1 MACLS
6 VSIGSWPIAQPI
18 ENHWITLN
26 GGMLFDS
33 NLAAMTE
40 SVTTPRSRSRSDR
53 SSTRARERSA
63 AAARSVSAA
72 DAQPERA
79 AAGDAARD
87 ERTLDLFGDPVLAPH
102 DDGSASGPSSRDDDP
117 RVSASAQERGG
128 DSEGDSA
135 RQATLDGF
143 EAEAAVAGAGE
154 AIAPTIAAAHDEDR
168 DGMTADGQTTAVHV
182 SDGVASDEAVAKTT
196 EPIPAAEAGANDVAA
211 NRDVDASAAHAGTRV
226 LDDVAASDVA
236 ATRVA
241 DAAARNDESA
251 PNADNVT
258 PAGDTHESA
267 HRNPASVVDDVPV
280 AEAIAEAGVA
290 AVSAAADAIP
300 STQRAEIAADA
311 TRATAA
317 PRRRSEPSAPK
328 ARRAASASARRA
340 TDDVPEEPPAT
351 VAATAPP
358 DSQPASDKRSS
369 VERPADGSA
378 PPASAATFVTK
389 PSIDTSPAAPDARG
403 LVSSD
408 RLAALQAEVTRLT
421 HAADREKRRVNRLLL
436 ALAIVVLATLVALI
450 MQTRQIAHLNRDAA
464 AQQLRID
471 RLAADLS
478 TQQASVM
485 TLQEHHEAL
494 LSQVDRL
501 QRAVSRDTAAKR
513 VRRAR

>member
-1 MACLS
+1 M
-6 VSIGSWPIAQPI
+6 
-18 ENHWITLN
+18 
-26 GGMLFDS
+26 
-33 NLAAMTE
+33 
-40 SVTTPRSRSRSDR
+40 
-53 SSTRARERSA
+53 SA
-63 AAARSVSAA
+63 AA
-72 DAQPERA
+72 AQPERA

-102 DDGSASGPSSRDDDP
+102 DDVSALGSSSRDDDV
-117 RVSASAQERGG
+117 RASALTLERAD

-143 EAEAAVAGAGE
+143 EAEAAVSTVAGAGK
-154 AIAPTIAAAHDEDR
+154 AIAPTIAPRHDEDR
-168 DGMTADGQTTAVHV
+168 DGMTADGQPTAVHF
-182 SDGVASDEAVAKTT
+182 SDGVAPDETVAKTT
-196 EPIPAAEAGANDVAA
+196 EPIPAAEAGANDAAA
-211 NRDVDASAAHAGTRV
+211 NRDVDAPVAHASTRV
-226 LDDVAASDVA
+226 LDDVAALDVA
-236 ATRVA
+236 ATRLA
-241 DAAARNDESA
+241 DAAARNDENPSDAGNAA
-251 PNADNVT
+251 PLGGV
-258 PAGDTHESA
+258 HESA
-267 HRNPASVVDDVPV
+267 QRNPASVVDDVPV

-290 AVSAAADAIP
+290 AVSAAADTIP

-311 TRATAA
+311 TRAAPA

-328 ARRAASASARRA
+328 ARRAASVSARRA
-340 TDDVPEEPPAT
+340 KDDVPEEPAAT
-351 VAATAPP
+351 VAATAPA

-369 VERPADGSA
+369 AERPTDGPA
-378 PPASAATFVTK
+378 TPASAATFVTK

-408 RLAALQAEVTRLT
+408 RLAALQADVTRLT
-421 HAADREKRRVNRLLL
+421 QAADREKRRVNRLLL

-450 MQTRQIAHLNRDAA
+450 MQTCQIAHLNQDAA

-501 QRAVSRDTAAKR
+501 QRAVSRDAAVKR

>member
-1 MACLS
+1 
-6 VSIGSWPIAQPI
+6 
-18 ENHWITLN
+18 
-26 GGMLFDS
+26 
-33 NLAAMTE
+33 MTE

-53 SSTRARERSA
+53 SSTRARQRSA
-63 AAARSVSAA
+63 AAAPSVSAA
-72 DAQPERA
+72 AAQPERA
-79 AAGDAARD
+79 AAADAARD
-87 ERTLDLFGDPVLAPH
+87 ERTLDLFGDPVFAR
-102 DDGSASGPSSRDDDP
+102 DDDVSAAGPSSRDDDA
-117 RVSASAQERGG
+117 RASAPTAERGNG
-128 DSEGDSA
+128 SEGDSA

-143 EAEAAVAGAGE
+143 EAEAAVASVAGADE
-154 AIAPTIAAAHDEDR
+154 MTAPTTAALHEEDR
-168 DGMTADGQTTAVHV
+168 DGMTADVQKNAVHS
-182 SDGVASDEAVAKTT
+182 SDGVAANETVAKTT
-196 EPIPAAEAGANDVAA
+196 EPIPAAEAGANDAAA
-211 NRDVDASAAHAGTRV
+211 NRDVDAPAAHASTRV

-267 HRNPASVVDDVPV
+267 QRNPASAVDDAPV
-280 AEAIAEAGVA
+280 AKAIAPTIAEAGVA
-290 AVSAAADAIP
+290 AASAAADAIP

-311 TRATAA
+311 TRATPAA
-317 PRRRSEPSAPK
+317 RRRSEPSAPK

-340 TDDVPEEPPAT
+340 TDDVPGEPVTT
-351 VAATAPP
+351 VAATAPADP
-358 DSQPASDKRSS
+358 QSALDTRSS
-369 VERPADGSA
+369 AERPADGSA
-378 PPASAATFVTK
+378 TPASAATFVTK
-389 PSIDTSPAAPDARG
+389 QSIDTSPTAPDTRG

-408 RLAALQAEVTRLT
+408 RLAALQADVTRLT
-421 HAADREKRRVNRLLL
+421 HSADREKRRVNRLLL

-450 MQTRQIAHLNRDAA
+450 MQTRQIAHLKQDAA

>member
-1 MACLS
+1 
-6 VSIGSWPIAQPI
+6 
-18 ENHWITLN
+18 
-26 GGMLFDS
+26 
-33 NLAAMTE
+33 MTE

-63 AAARSVSAA
+63 AASRSVSAA
-72 DAQPERA
+72 DAQPERV

-102 DDGSASGPSSRDDDP
+102 DDGSASGPSSRDDDA

-143 EAEAAVAGAGE
+143 EAEAAVATVAGAGE
-154 AIAPTIAAAHDEDR
+154 ATAPTIAAVHEEDR
-168 DGMTADGQTTAVHV
+168 DGVMADAQTTAVHF
-182 SDGVASDEAVAKTT
+182 SDGVAPDETVAKTT
-196 EPIPAAEAGANDVAA
+196 EPIPAAEARANDAAA
-211 NRDVDASAAHAGTRV
+211 NRAVDAPAAHASTRV

-241 DAAARNDESA
+241 ATRVAATRVADAAARNDEGA

-267 HRNPASVVDDVPV
+267 QRNPASVVDDAPV
-280 AEAIAEAGVA
+280 AKAIAPAITEAGVA
-290 AVSAAADAIP
+290 AASAAADAI
-300 STQRAEIAADA
+300 SSRQHAEIAADA
-311 TRATAA
+311 TRATPAA
-317 PRRRSEPSAPK
+317 RRRSEPSAPK

-340 TDDVPEEPPAT
+340 KDDVPEEPAGT
-351 VAATAPP
+351 VAATAPADP
-358 DSQPASDKRSS
+358 QSASDKRSS
-369 VERPADGSA
+369 AERPTDGPA
-378 PPASAATFVTK
+378 TPASAATFVTK

-408 RLAALQAEVTRLT
+408 RLAALQADVTRLT
-421 HAADREKRRVNRLLL
+421 HSADREKRRVNRLLL
-436 ALAIVVLATLVALI
+436 ALAIVVLATLLALI
-450 MQTRQIAHLNRDAA
+450 MQTRQIAHLKQDAA

-501 QRAVSRDTAAKR
+501 QRAVSRDTAVKR
-513 VRRAR
+513 IRRAR

>member
-1 MACLS
+1 
-6 VSIGSWPIAQPI
+6 
-18 ENHWITLN
+18 
-26 GGMLFDS
+26 
-33 NLAAMTE
+33 MTE

-63 AAARSVSAA
+63 AAARGVTAA
-72 DAQPERA
+72 AAQPERA

-102 DDGSASGPSSRDDDP
+102 DDVSASGPSSRDDDA

-143 EAEAAVAGAGE
+143 EAEAAVSTVATVATVAGAGE
-154 AIAPTIAAAHDEDR
+154 AIAPTIAAVHEEDR
-168 DGMTADGQTTAVHV
+168 DGVMADAQTTAVHF
-182 SDGVASDEAVAKTT
+182 SDGVAPDETVAKTT
-196 EPIPAAEAGANDVAA
+196 EPIPAAEARANDAAA
-211 NRDVDASAAHAGTRV
+211 NRDVDAPAAHASTRL

-241 DAAARNDESA
+241 DAAARNDEGA

-258 PAGDTHESA
+258 PARDTHESA
-267 HRNPASVVDDVPV
+267 QRNPASVVDDAPV
-280 AEAIAEAGVA
+280 AKAIAPTIAEAGVA
-290 AVSAAADAIP
+290 AASAAADAIP

-311 TRATAA
+311 TRATPAA
-317 PRRRSEPSAPK
+317 RRRSEPSAPK
-328 ARRAASASARRA
+328 ARRAASASSRRA
-340 TDDVPEEPPAT
+340 TGDTPEEPLAT
-351 VAATAPP
+351 LPATAPAEP
-358 DSQPASDKRSS
+358 PPASDTGSS

-421 HAADREKRRVNRLLL
+421 QAADREKRRVNRLLL

-450 MQTRQIAHLNRDAA
+450 MQTRQIAHLKQDAA

-501 QRAVSRDTAAKR
+501 QRAVSRDTAVKR

>member
-1 MACLS
+1 
-6 VSIGSWPIAQPI
+6 
-18 ENHWITLN
+18 
-26 GGMLFDS
+26 
-33 NLAAMTE
+33 MTE

-72 DAQPERA
+72 AAQPERA

-117 RVSASAQERGG
+117 RVSASAPERGG

-143 EAEAAVAGAGE
+143 EAEAAVVGAGE
-154 AIAPTIAAAHDEDR
+154 AIAPTIAPAHDEDR
-168 DGMTADGQTTAVHV
+168 DGMTADGQTTAVHF
-182 SDGVASDEAVAKTT
+182 SDGVAPDETVAKTT
-196 EPIPAAEAGANDVAA
+196 EPIPAAEAGANDAAA
-211 NRDVDASAAHAGTRV
+211 NRDVDAPVAHASTRV
-226 LDDVAASDVA
+226 LDDVAPSDVA
-236 ATRVA
+236 ATRVS
-241 DAAARNDESA
+241 DTAARNDESPSDAGNAA
-251 PNADNVT
+251 PL
-258 PAGDTHESA
+258 GDVHESA

-311 TRATAA
+311 TRATHV

-340 TDDVPEEPPAT
+340 KDDVPEEPAAT
-351 VAATAPP
+351 VAATAPADP
-358 DSQPASDKRSS
+358 QSASDKRSS
-369 VERPADGSA
+369 AERPADGSA
-378 PPASAATFVTK
+378 TPASAATFVTK

-408 RLAALQAEVTRLT
+408 RLAALQADVTRLT
-421 HAADREKRRVNRLLL
+421 HSADREKRRVNRLLL

-450 MQTRQIAHLNRDAA
+450 MQTRQIARLKQDAA

>member
-1 MACLS
+1 
-6 VSIGSWPIAQPI
+6 
-18 ENHWITLN
+18 
-26 GGMLFDS
+26 
-33 NLAAMTE
+33 MTE

-53 SSTRARERSA
+53 SSTRARQRSA
-63 AAARSVSAA
+63 AAARSVTAA
-72 DAQPERA
+72 AAQPERA

-102 DDGSASGPSSRDDDP
+102 DDVSASGSSSRDDDA
-117 RVSASAQERGG
+117 RVSASAQERGE

-143 EAEAAVAGAGE
+143 DAEAAVATVAGAGE
-154 AIAPTIAAAHDEDR
+154 ATAPTIAAVHEEDR
-168 DGMTADGQTTAVHV
+168 DGVMADAQTTAVHF
-182 SDGVASDEAVAKTT
+182 SDGVAPDETVAKTT
-196 EPIPAAEAGANDVAA
+196 EPIPAAEARANDAAA
-211 NRDVDASAAHAGTRV
+211 NRAVDAPAAHASTRV

-241 DAAARNDESA
+241 DTAARNDEGA

-267 HRNPASVVDDVPV
+267 QRNPASVVDDAPV
-280 AEAIAEAGVA
+280 AKAIAPAITEAGVA
-290 AVSAAADAIP
+290 AASAAADATP

-311 TRATAA
+311 KRATPAA
-317 PRRRSEPSAPK
+317 RRRSEPSAPK
-328 ARRAASASARRA
+328 ARRAASASSRRA
-340 TDDVPEEPPAT
+340 TGDVRDPAAT
-351 VAATAPP
+351 VAATAPA

-378 PPASAATFVTK
+378 APASAATFVTK

-408 RLAALQAEVTRLT
+408 RLAALQADVTRLT
-421 HAADREKRRVNRLLL
+421 QAADREKRRVNRLLL

-450 MQTRQIAHLNRDAA
+450 MQTRQIAHLKQDTA

>member
-1 MACLS
+1 
-6 VSIGSWPIAQPI
+6 
-18 ENHWITLN
+18 
-26 GGMLFDS
+26 
-33 NLAAMTE
+33 MTE

-53 SSTRARERSA
+53 SSTRARQRSA
-63 AAARSVSAA
+63 AAAPSVSAA
-72 DAQPERA
+72 AAQPERA
-79 AAGDAARD
+79 AAADAARD
-87 ERTLDLFGDPVLAPH
+87 ERTLDLFGDPVFAR
-102 DDGSASGPSSRDDDP
+102 DDDVSAAGPSSRDDDA
-117 RVSASAQERGG
+117 RASAPTAERGNG
-128 DSEGDSA
+128 SEGDSA

-143 EAEAAVAGAGE
+143 EAEAAVASVAGADE
-154 AIAPTIAAAHDEDR
+154 MTAPTTAALHEEDR
-168 DGMTADGQTTAVHV
+168 DGMTADVQKNAVHS
-182 SDGVASDEAVAKTT
+182 SDGVAANETVAKTT
-196 EPIPAAEAGANDVAA
+196 EPIPAAEAGANDAAA
-211 NRDVDASAAHAGTRV
+211 NRDVDAPAAHASTRV

-267 HRNPASVVDDVPV
+267 QRNPASVVDDVPV

-290 AVSAAADAIP
+290 AASAAADAIP
-300 STQRAEIAADA
+300 STQPAEIAADA
-311 TRATAA
+311 TRATPAA
-317 PRRRSEPSAPK
+317 RRRSEPSAPK

-340 TDDVPEEPPAT
+340 TDDVPEEPVTT
-351 VAATAPP
+351 VAATAPADP
-358 DSQPASDKRSS
+358 QSASDTRSS
-369 VERPADGSA
+369 AERPADGSA
-378 PPASAATFVTK
+378 TPASAATFVTK
-389 PSIDTSPAAPDARG
+389 PSIDTSPTAPDTRG

-408 RLAALQAEVTRLT
+408 RLAALQADVRRLT
-421 HAADREKRRVNRLLL
+421 HSADREKRRVNRLLL

-450 MQTRQIAHLNRDAA
+450 MQTRQIAHLKQDAA

-501 QRAVSRDTAAKR
+501 QRAVSRDPAVKR

>member
-1 MACLS
+1 
-6 VSIGSWPIAQPI
+6 
-18 ENHWITLN
+18 
-26 GGMLFDS
+26 
-33 NLAAMTE
+33 MTE

-72 DAQPERA
+72 AAQPERA

-143 EAEAAVAGAGE
+143 EAEAAVATVAGAGE
-154 AIAPTIAAAHDEDR
+154 AIAPTIAPAHDEDR
-168 DGMTADGQTTAVHV
+168 DGMTADAQTTAVHF
-182 SDGVASDEAVAKTT
+182 SDGVAPNETVAKTT
-196 EPIPAAEAGANDVAA
+196 EPIPAAEAGANDAA
-211 NRDVDASAAHAGTRV
+211 AHRDVDAPAAAHASTRV
-226 LDDVAASDVA
+226 LDDVAAANVA
-236 ATRVA
+236 ATRVS
-241 DAAARNDESA
+241 DTAARNDESA

-267 HRNPASVVDDVPV
+267 QRNPASVVDDVPV

-290 AVSAAADAIP
+290 AVSAAADATP

-311 TRATAA
+311 TRATPAA
-317 PRRRSEPSAPK
+317 RRRSEPSAPK

-340 TDDVPEEPPAT
+340 KDDVPEEPAAT
-351 VAATAPP
+351 VAATAPADP
-358 DSQPASDKRSS
+358 QSASDKRSS
-369 VERPADGSA
+369 AERPADGSA
-378 PPASAATFVTK
+378 TPASAATFVTK

-408 RLAALQAEVTRLT
+408 RLAALQADVTRLT
-421 HAADREKRRVNRLLL
+421 HSADREKRRVNRLLL

-450 MQTRQIAHLNRDAA
+450 MQTRQIAHLKQDAA

-513 VRRAR
+513 VRHAR

>member
-1 MACLS
+1 
-6 VSIGSWPIAQPI
+6 
-18 ENHWITLN
+18 
-26 GGMLFDS
+26 
-33 NLAAMTE
+33 MTE

-72 DAQPERA
+72 AAQPERA

-102 DDGSASGPSSRDDDP
+102 DDGSGSGPSSRDDDP

-143 EAEAAVAGAGE
+143 EAEAAVATVAGAGE
-154 AIAPTIAAAHDEDR
+154 AIAPTIAAVHDEDR
-168 DGMTADGQTTAVHV
+168 DGMTADAQTTAVHF
-182 SDGVASDEAVAKTT
+182 SGGVAPNETVAKTT
-196 EPIPAAEAGANDVAA
+196 EPIPAAEAGANEAAA
-211 NRDVDASAAHAGTRV
+211 NRDVDAPAAHAGTRA

-241 DAAARNDESA
+241 DVAARNDESA

-267 HRNPASVVDDVPV
+267 QRNPASVVDDVPV

-290 AVSAAADAIP
+290 AASAAADAVP
-300 STQRAEIAADA
+300 STRRTEIAADA
-311 TRATAA
+311 TRAAPAA
-317 PRRRSEPSAPK
+317 RRRSEPSAPK
-328 ARRAASASARRA
+328 ARRAASAPARRA
-340 TDDVPEEPPAT
+340 TDDVPGEPVAT
-351 VAATAPP
+351 VAATAPA

-369 VERPADGSA
+369 AERPADGSA

-408 RLAALQAEVTRLT
+408 RLAALQADVTRLT

-450 MQTRQIAHLNRDAA
+450 MQTRQIAHLKQDAA

>member
-1 MACLS
+1 
-6 VSIGSWPIAQPI
+6 
-18 ENHWITLN
+18 
-26 GGMLFDS
+26 
-33 NLAAMTE
+33 MTE

-63 AAARSVSAA
+63 AAARSVTAA
-72 DAQPERA
+72 AAQPERA

-102 DDGSASGPSSRDDDP
+102 DDGSASGPSSRDDDV
-117 RVSASAQERGG
+117 RASALTLERAD

-143 EAEAAVAGAGE
+143 EAEAAVSTVATVAGAGE
-154 AIAPTIAAAHDEDR
+154 AIAPTIAAVHDEDR
-168 DGMTADGQTTAVHV
+168 DGMTADAQTTAVHFG
-182 SDGVASDEAVAKTT
+182 DGIAPDETVAKTT
-196 EPIPAAEAGANDVAA
+196 EPIPAAEAGANDAAA
-211 NRDVDASAAHAGTRV
+211 NRDVDAPAAHANRRV
-226 LDDVAASDVA
+226 QDDVVAANVA
-236 ATRVA
+236 ATRVS
-241 DAAARNDESA
+241 DTAARNDESA
-251 PNADNVT
+251 LNADNVT

-267 HRNPASVVDDVPV
+267 QRNPASVVDDVPV
-280 AEAIAEAGVA
+280 AEAIAPTIAEAGVA
-290 AVSAAADAIP
+290 AASIAADAIP
-300 STQRAEIAADA
+300 SRQRAELVADA
-311 TRATAA
+311 TRAAPA

-340 TDDVPEEPPAT
+340 KDDVPEEPAAT
-351 VAATAPP
+351 VAATAPA

-369 VERPADGSA
+369 AERPADGSA

-408 RLAALQAEVTRLT
+408 RLAALQADVTRLT
-421 HAADREKRRVNRLLL
+421 YAADREKRRVNRLLL

-450 MQTRQIAHLNRDAA
+450 MQTRQIAHLKQDAA

>member
-1 MACLS
+1 
-6 VSIGSWPIAQPI
+6 
-18 ENHWITLN
+18 
-26 GGMLFDS
+26 
-33 NLAAMTE
+33 MTE

-53 SSTRARERSA
+53 SLTRACQRSA
-63 AAARSVSAA
+63 AAAPSVSAA
-72 DAQPERA
+72 AAQPERA
-79 AAGDAARD
+79 AAADAARD
-87 ERTLDLFGDPVLAPH
+87 ERTLDLFGDPVFAR
-102 DDGSASGPSSRDDDP
+102 DDDVSAAGPSSRDDDA
-117 RVSASAQERGG
+117 RASAPTAERGNG
-128 DSEGDSA
+128 SEGDSA

-143 EAEAAVAGAGE
+143 EAEAAVASVAGADE
-154 AIAPTIAAAHDEDR
+154 MTAPTTAALHEEDR
-168 DGMTADGQTTAVHV
+168 DGMTADVQKNAVHS
-182 SDGVASDEAVAKTT
+182 SDGVAANETVAKTT
-196 EPIPAAEAGANDVAA
+196 EPIPAAEAGANDAAA
-211 NRDVDASAAHAGTRV
+211 NRDVDAPAAHASTRV

-267 HRNPASVVDDVPV
+267 QRNPASVVDDVPV

-290 AVSAAADAIP
+290 AASAAADAIP

-311 TRATAA
+311 TRATPAA
-317 PRRRSEPSAPK
+317 RRRSEPSAPK

-340 TDDVPEEPPAT
+340 TDDVPEEPVTT
-351 VAATAPP
+351 VAATAPADP
-358 DSQPASDKRSS
+358 QSASDTRSS
-369 VERPADGSA
+369 AERPADGSA
-378 PPASAATFVTK
+378 TPASAATFVTK
-389 PSIDTSPAAPDARG
+389 PSIDTSPTAPDTRG

-408 RLAALQAEVTRLT
+408 RLAALQADVTRLT
-421 HAADREKRRVNRLLL
+421 HSADREKRRVNRLLL

-450 MQTRQIAHLNRDAA
+450 MQTCQIAHLKQDAA

-501 QRAVSRDTAAKR
+501 QRAVSRDPAVKR

>member
-1 MACLS
+1 
-6 VSIGSWPIAQPI
+6 
-18 ENHWITLN
+18 
-26 GGMLFDS
+26 
-33 NLAAMTE
+33 MTE

-53 SSTRARERSA
+53 SSTRARQRSA

-72 DAQPERA
+72 AAQPERA

-143 EAEAAVAGAGE
+143 EAEAAVATVAGAGE

-182 SDGVASDEAVAKTT
+182 SDGVASDETVAKTT
-196 EPIPAAEAGANDVAA
+196 EPIPAAEAGANDAAA
-211 NRDVDASAAHAGTRV
+211 NRDVDAPVAHASTRV

-236 ATRVA
+236 VTRLA
-241 DAAARNDESA
+241 DTAARNDESA
-251 PNADNVT
+251 PDAGNAA
-258 PAGDTHESA
+258 PLGDVHESA
-267 HRNPASVVDDVPV
+267 QRNPASVVDDVPV

-290 AVSAAADAIP
+290 AVSAAADATP

-311 TRATAA
+311 TRVAPA

-328 ARRAASASARRA
+328 GRRAASASARRA

-351 VAATAPP
+351 VAATAPA
-358 DSQPASDKRSS
+358 DSQPASNKRSS

-408 RLAALQAEVTRLT
+408 RLAALQADVTRLT

-450 MQTRQIAHLNRDAA
+450 MQTRQIAHLKQDAA

>member
-1 MACLS
+1 MAGHRFRSTC
-6 VSIGSWPIAQPI
+6 GSAPRGPRYPI
-18 ENHWITLN
+18 
-26 GGMLFDS
+26 
-33 NLAAMTE
+33 AMTE

-53 SSTRARERSA
+53 SSTRARQRSA
-63 AAARSVSAA
+63 AAAPSVSAA
-72 DAQPERA
+72 AAQPERA
-79 AAGDAARD
+79 AAADAARD
-87 ERTLDLFGDPVLAPH
+87 ERTLDLFGDPVFAR
-102 DDGSASGPSSRDDDP
+102 DDDVSAAGPSSRDDDA
-117 RVSASAQERGG
+117 RASAPTAERGDG
-128 DSEGDSA
+128 SEGDSA

-143 EAEAAVAGAGE
+143 EAEAAVASVAGADE
-154 AIAPTIAAAHDEDR
+154 MTAPTTAALHEEDR
-168 DGMTADGQTTAVHV
+168 DGMTADVQKNAVHS
-182 SDGVASDEAVAKTT
+182 SDGVAANETVAKTT
-196 EPIPAAEAGANDVAA
+196 EPIPAAEAGANDAAA
-211 NRDVDASAAHAGTRV
+211 NRDVDAPSAHASTRV

-267 HRNPASVVDDVPV
+267 QRNPASVVDDVPV

-290 AVSAAADAIP
+290 AASAAADAIP

-311 TRATAA
+311 TRATPAA
-317 PRRRSEPSAPK
+317 RRRSEPSAPK

-340 TDDVPEEPPAT
+340 TDDVPGEPVTT
-351 VAATAPP
+351 VAATAPADP
-358 DSQPASDKRSS
+358 QSASDTRSS
-369 VERPADGSA
+369 AERPADGSA
-378 PPASAATFVTK
+378 TPASAATFVTK
-389 PSIDTSPAAPDARG
+389 PSIDTSPTAPDTRG

-408 RLAALQAEVTRLT
+408 RLAALQADVTRLT
-421 HAADREKRRVNRLLL
+421 HSADREKRRVNRLLL

-450 MQTRQIAHLNRDAA
+450 MQTRQIAHLKQDAA

-501 QRAVSRDTAAKR
+501 QRAVSRDPAVKR

>member
-1 MACLS
+1 
-6 VSIGSWPIAQPI
+6 
-18 ENHWITLN
+18 
-26 GGMLFDS
+26 
-33 NLAAMTE
+33 MTE

-53 SSTRARERSA
+53 SSTRARQRSA
-63 AAARSVSAA
+63 AAAAPSVSAA
-72 DAQPERA
+72 AAQPERA
-79 AAGDAARD
+79 AAADAARD
-87 ERTLDLFGDPVLAPH
+87 ERTLDLFGDPVFAR
-102 DDGSASGPSSRDDDP
+102 DDDVSAAGPSSRDDDA
-117 RVSASAQERGG
+117 RASAPTAERGNG
-128 DSEGDSA
+128 SEGDSA

-143 EAEAAVAGAGE
+143 EAEAAVASVAGADE
-154 AIAPTIAAAHDEDR
+154 MTAPTTAALHEEDR
-168 DGMTADGQTTAVHV
+168 DGMTADVQKNAVHS
-182 SDGVASDEAVAKTT
+182 SDGVAANETVAKTT
-196 EPIPAAEAGANDVAA
+196 EPIPAAEAGANDAAA
-211 NRDVDASAAHAGTRV
+211 NRDVDAPAAHASTRV

-267 HRNPASVVDDVPV
+267 QRNPASVVDDVPV

-290 AVSAAADAIP
+290 AASAAADAIP

-311 TRATAA
+311 TRATPAA
-317 PRRRSEPSAPK
+317 RRRSEPSAPK

-340 TDDVPEEPPAT
+340 TDDVPEEPVTT
-351 VAATAPP
+351 VAATAPADP
-358 DSQPASDKRSS
+358 QSASDTRSS
-369 VERPADGSA
+369 AERPADGSA
-378 PPASAATFVTK
+378 TPASAATFVTK
-389 PSIDTSPAAPDARG
+389 PSIDTSPTAPDTRG

-408 RLAALQAEVTRLT
+408 RLAALQADVTRLT
-421 HAADREKRRVNRLLL
+421 HSADREKRRVNRLLL

-450 MQTRQIAHLNRDAA
+450 MQTRQIAHLKQDAA

-501 QRAVSRDTAAKR
+501 QRAVSRDPAVKR

>member
-1 MACLS
+1 
-6 VSIGSWPIAQPI
+6 
-18 ENHWITLN
+18 
-26 GGMLFDS
+26 
-33 NLAAMTE
+33 MTE

-72 DAQPERA
+72 AAQPERA

-87 ERTLDLFGDPVLAPH
+87 ERTLDLFGDPVLALH
-102 DDGSASGPSSRDDDP
+102 DDVSASGPSSRDDDA

-143 EAEAAVAGAGE
+143 EAEAAVATVAGAGE
-154 AIAPTIAAAHDEDR
+154 ATAPTIAAVHDEDR
-168 DGMTADGQTTAVHV
+168 DGMTADAQTTAVHF
-182 SDGVASDEAVAKTT
+182 SDGVAPDETVAKTT
-196 EPIPAAEAGANDVAA
+196 EPIPAAEAGANAAA
-211 NRDVDASAAHAGTRV
+211 NRDVDAPAAHAGTRV
-226 LDDVAASDVA
+226 LDDVAASGVA
-236 ATRVA
+236 ATRVS
-241 DAAARNDESA
+241 DTAARNDESA

-267 HRNPASVVDDVPV
+267 QRNPASVVDDVPV

-311 TRATAA
+311 TRATPV

-340 TDDVPEEPPAT
+340 KDDVPEEPAAT
-351 VAATAPP
+351 VAATAPADP
-358 DSQPASDKRSS
+358 QSASDKRSS
-369 VERPADGSA
+369 AERPADGSA
-378 PPASAATFVTK
+378 TPASAATFVTK

-408 RLAALQAEVTRLT
+408 RLAALQADVTRLT
-421 HAADREKRRVNRLLL
+421 HSADREKRRVNRLLL
-436 ALAIVVLATLVALI
+436 ALAIVVLATLVALN
-450 MQTRQIAHLNRDAA
+450 MQTRQIARLKQDAA

-501 QRAVSRDTAAKR
+501 QRAVSRDAAAKR

>member
-1 MACLS
+1 M
-6 VSIGSWPIAQPI
+6 
-18 ENHWITLN
+18 
-26 GGMLFDS
+26 
-33 NLAAMTE
+33 
-40 SVTTPRSRSRSDR
+40 
-53 SSTRARERSA
+53 SA
-63 AAARSVSAA
+63 AA
-72 DAQPERA
+72 AQPERA

-87 ERTLDLFGDPVLAPH
+87 ERTLDLFGDPVLALH
-102 DDGSASGPSSRDDDP
+102 DDVSASGPSSRDDDA

-143 EAEAAVAGAGE
+143 EAEAAVATVAGAGE
-154 AIAPTIAAAHDEDR
+154 ATAPTIAAVHDEDR
-168 DGMTADGQTTAVHV
+168 DGMTADAQTTAVHF
-182 SDGVASDEAVAKTT
+182 SDGVAPDETVAKTT
-196 EPIPAAEAGANDVAA
+196 EPIPAAEAGANAAA
-211 NRDVDASAAHAGTRV
+211 NRDVDAPAAHAGTRV
-226 LDDVAASDVA
+226 LDDVAASGVA
-236 ATRVA
+236 ATRVS
-241 DAAARNDESA
+241 DTAARNDESA

-267 HRNPASVVDDVPV
+267 QRNPASVVDDVPV

-311 TRATAA
+311 TRATPV

-340 TDDVPEEPPAT
+340 KDDVPEEPAAT
-351 VAATAPP
+351 VAATAPADP
-358 DSQPASDKRSS
+358 QSASDKRSS
-369 VERPADGSA
+369 AERPADGSA
-378 PPASAATFVTK
+378 TPASAATFVTK

-408 RLAALQAEVTRLT
+408 RLAALQADVTRLT
-421 HAADREKRRVNRLLL
+421 HSADREKRRVNRLLL
-436 ALAIVVLATLVALI
+436 ALAIVVLATLVALN
-450 MQTRQIAHLNRDAA
+450 MQTRQIARLKQDAA

-501 QRAVSRDTAAKR
+501 QRAVSRDAAAKR

>member
-1 MACLS
+1 
-6 VSIGSWPIAQPI
+6 
-18 ENHWITLN
+18 
-26 GGMLFDS
+26 
-33 NLAAMTE
+33 MTE

-53 SSTRARERSA
+53 SSTRARQRSA
-63 AAARSVSAA
+63 AAARSVTAA
-72 DAQPERA
+72 AAQPERA

-102 DDGSASGPSSRDDDP
+102 DDGLASGPSSRDDDA
-117 RVSASAQERGG
+117 RVSASAQERGE

-143 EAEAAVAGAGE
+143 DAEAAVAGAGE
-154 AIAPTIAAAHDEDR
+154 AIAPTIATVHEEDR
-168 DGMTADGQTTAVHV
+168 DGVMADAQTTAVHF
-182 SDGVASDEAVAKTT
+182 SDGVAPDETVAKTT
-196 EPIPAAEAGANDVAA
+196 EPIPAAEARANDAAA
-211 NRDVDASAAHAGTRV
+211 NRAVDAPAAHASTRV

-241 DAAARNDESA
+241 DTAARNDEGA
-251 PNADNVT
+251 PNADNVA
-258 PAGDTHESA
+258 PAGDTHELA
-267 HRNPASVVDDVPV
+267 QRNPASVVDDAPV
-280 AEAIAEAGVA
+280 AKAIAPAITEAGVA

-311 TRATAA
+311 TRATPA

-340 TDDVPEEPPAT
+340 KDDVPEEPAGT
-351 VAATAPP
+351 VAATAPADP
-358 DSQPASDKRSS
+358 QSASDKRSS
-369 VERPADGSA
+369 AERPTDGPA
-378 PPASAATFVTK
+378 TPASAATFVTK

-408 RLAALQAEVTRLT
+408 RLAALQADVTRLT
-421 HAADREKRRVNRLLL
+421 QAADREKRRVNRLLL

-450 MQTRQIAHLNRDAA
+450 MQTRQIAHLKQDAA

>member
-1 MACLS
+1 
-6 VSIGSWPIAQPI
+6 
-18 ENHWITLN
+18 
-26 GGMLFDS
+26 
-33 NLAAMTE
+33 MTE

-53 SSTRARERSA
+53 SSTRARQRSA
-63 AAARSVSAA
+63 AAAPSVSAA
-72 DAQPERA
+72 AAQPERA
-79 AAGDAARD
+79 AAADAARD
-87 ERTLDLFGDPVLAPH
+87 ERTLDLFGDPVFAR
-102 DDGSASGPSSRDDDP
+102 DDDVSAAGPSSRDDDA
-117 RVSASAQERGG
+117 RASAPTAERGDG
-128 DSEGDSA
+128 SEGDSA

-143 EAEAAVAGAGE
+143 EAEAAVASVAGADE
-154 AIAPTIAAAHDEDR
+154 MTAPTTAALHEEDR
-168 DGMTADGQTTAVHV
+168 DGMTADVQKNAVHS
-182 SDGVASDEAVAKTT
+182 SDGVAANETVAKTT
-196 EPIPAAEAGANDVAA
+196 EPIPAAEARANDAAA
-211 NRDVDASAAHAGTRV
+211 NRDVDAPAAHASTRV

-267 HRNPASVVDDVPV
+267 QRNPASVVDDVPV

-290 AVSAAADAIP
+290 AASAAADAIP

-311 TRATAA
+311 TRATPAA
-317 PRRRSEPSAPK
+317 RRRSEPSAPK

-340 TDDVPEEPPAT
+340 TDDVPGEPVTT
-351 VAATAPP
+351 VAATAPADP
-358 DSQPASDKRSS
+358 QSASDTRSS
-369 VERPADGSA
+369 AERPADGSA
-378 PPASAATFVTK
+378 TPASAATFVTK
-389 PSIDTSPAAPDARG
+389 PSIDTSPTAPDTRG

-408 RLAALQAEVTRLT
+408 RLAALQADVTRLT
-421 HAADREKRRVNRLLL
+421 HSADREKRRVNRLLL

-450 MQTRQIAHLNRDAA
+450 MQTRQIAHLKQDAA

-501 QRAVSRDTAAKR
+501 QRAVSRDTAVKR

>member
-1 MACLS
+1 
-6 VSIGSWPIAQPI
+6 
-18 ENHWITLN
+18 
-26 GGMLFDS
+26 
-33 NLAAMTE
+33 MTE

-53 SSTRARERSA
+53 SSTRARQRSA
-63 AAARSVSAA
+63 AAAPSVSAA
-72 DAQPERA
+72 AAQPERA
-79 AAGDAARD
+79 AAADAARD
-87 ERTLDLFGDPVLAPH
+87 ERTLDLFGDPVFAR
-102 DDGSASGPSSRDDDP
+102 DDDVSAADPSSRDDDA
-117 RVSASAQERGG
+117 RASAPTAERGNG
-128 DSEGDSA
+128 SEGDSA

-143 EAEAAVAGAGE
+143 EAEAAVASVAGADE
-154 AIAPTIAAAHDEDR
+154 MTAPTTAALHEEDR
-168 DGMTADGQTTAVHV
+168 DGMTADVQKNAVHS
-182 SDGVASDEAVAKTT
+182 SDGVAANETVAKTT
-196 EPIPAAEAGANDVAA
+196 EPIPAAEAGANDAAA
-211 NRDVDASAAHAGTRV
+211 NRDVDAPAAHASTRV

-267 HRNPASVVDDVPV
+267 QRNPASVVDDVPV

-290 AVSAAADAIP
+290 AASAAADAIP

-311 TRATAA
+311 TRATPAA
-317 PRRRSEPSAPK
+317 RRRSEPSAPK

-340 TDDVPEEPPAT
+340 TDDVPEEPVTT
-351 VAATAPP
+351 VAATAPADP
-358 DSQPASDKRSS
+358 QSASDTRSS
-369 VERPADGSA
+369 AERPADGSA
-378 PPASAATFVTK
+378 TPASAATFVTK
-389 PSIDTSPAAPDARG
+389 PSIDTSPTAPDTRG

-408 RLAALQAEVTRLT
+408 RLAALQADVTRLT
-421 HAADREKRRVNRLLL
+421 HSADREKRRVNRLLL

-450 MQTRQIAHLNRDAA
+450 MQTRQIAHLKQDAA

-513 VRRAR
+513 VRHAR